1 MHHGWEQEWK
11 LVIRIGRNRDLNI
24 YIYISCADGVHH
36 SLDVYTYSQPVAVR
50 CVATRLGLAEAE
62 VANPNGSP
70 KPQGLSSD
78 TGKVDGDREQDCWV
92 QERLAGCSRVV
103 PAVRAASALPGRAH
117 SCVGFSL

>member
-70 KPQGLSSD
+70 KAP
-78 TGKVDGDREQDCWV
+78 
-92 QERLAGCSRVV
+92 
-103 PAVRAASALPGRAH
+103 RAIL
-117 SCVGFSL
+117 